1 MIDKTSN
8 EVHAIQH
15 AGMEVGRYIDTLVSS
30 GRGSD
35 FANWTPEE
43 YFQMIEV
50 GVEAYNDRLTRLA
63 LADDVPF

>member
-8 EVHAIQH
+8 EIHAIQH
-15 AGMEVGRYIDTLVSS
+15 AGQEVGKYIDHLIES

-35 FANWTPEE
+35 FAKWTPEE

-50 GVEAYNDRLTRLA
+50 GVEAYNGRLTRLA
-63 LADDVPF
+63 LADEIPF